1 MDMQIE
7 RRSDGVVK
15 VELAGRFDAPGAEQI
30 GTRFT
35 AAAGGAAGLR
45 VIVDLSGVEFLASMG
60 MRLLISSAR
69 AQHGRG
75 GRLALFG
82 APPLVAEVLEQ
93 AALDQIIPIVP
104 TEAEA
109 LAQMAN

>member
-15 VELAGRFDAPGAEQI
+15 VELAGRLDAPGAEQI

-69 AQHGRG
+69 RKTGSHCELRHQSSRYGRCIG
-75 GRLALFG
+75 NGSSA
-82 APPLVAEVLEQ
+82 
-93 AALDQIIPIVP
+93 I
-104 TEAEA
+104 
-109 LAQMAN
+109 